1 MDSKLRFSRVKTA
14 QGRFSTQQRRSG
26 AAGRRAPSP
35 QSADIHGGRSC
46 CTESGANRAAVPKRA
61 RRPAYCRPVRVAPR
75 NRTSRTAVRIAPIRP
90 PDASDRRPNGSEASA
105 PSRLLRRAPPLASE
119 PFGRRSGAPGG
130 GSERC
135 PSEALPRLTSFPRL
149 TSLPH
154 LTSNPWCCPSEA
166 RSALP
171 VSTAC
176 DRGAA
181 RGTPFAAP
189 AVDAR
194 TQEALRVL
202 AVCRLAVCVCH
213 EPLRPRGRSLRCPL
227 SPSVGLLQTDALY
240 DSRRPSSTRRLLR
253 PRPGT

>member
-14 QGRFSTQQRRSG
+14 QGRFSTQQRR
-26 AAGRRAPSP
+26 P
-35 QSADIHGGRSC
+35 
-46 CTESGANRAAVPKRA
+46 AVA
-61 RRPAYCRPVRVAPR
+61 RRHRGPPISTAAVRVAPR
-75 NRTSRTAVRIAPIRP
+75 AAQTGRRFRSERVVRSIVVLFVSHRETGRRAQPFAALRSAPRRLRPPFRTSERLRGERAVPSIAP
-90 PDASDRRPNGSEASA
+90 
-105 PSRLLRRAPPLASE
+105 RRAPPHASE
-119 PFGRRSGAPGG
+119 PLGQRSGAPGG
-130 GSERC
+130 RSER
-135 PSEALPRLTSFPRL
+135 
-149 TSLPH
+149 
-154 LTSNPWCCPSEA
+154 CPSEA

-189 AVDAR
+189 AADAR
-194 TQEALRVL
+194 TQEALQVL

-213 EPLRPRGRSLRCPL
+213 EPLRPRGHSLRCPL